1 MTIPARMTV
10 TDRRSPALAIGW
22 EFRQRHRWGLVAFVG
37 YLIVLAA
44 IKLVIVTHDFPI
56 DFDSPETFAFAFVIP
71 VSSYFTYFIAVF
83 TFGLDGDIA
92 ARQSMYPARMFVR
105 PVSTTALAWWPMLY
119 GTAASVILWTATR
132 LLALWPSSLEV
143 PVVWPGFLAVVL
155 LAWAQALTWMPY
167 GLPGVRVLAMVLW
180 LTAIDAIVIL
190 ALHFRASEAAMIAF
204 LLPQIP
210 LAYLVARYAVAR
222 ARRGDVPDWSG
233 AIPWLRTSGGSQP
246 RRSFRSAASAQAWF
260 EWRLSGKSLPVWIGV
275 VLPFELLLFWTAG
288 TASALLLE
296 YLILVLLTPIMIAT
310 FAAATVRRASANM
323 SDSYGVPPFISTRP
337 LTNAQLIAAKLK
349 TTLASTALAWLL
361 IIVAVPLALAW
372 SGEMPLVLERTRR
385 FAEAVG
391 TPRAVVFSLLVVAA
405 FIASTWK
412 QLVQTLYIGLTGR
425 AGLIKGSIFVTL
437 TVLFLIG
444 PIAEW
449 LIETRRLG
457 RLWSK
462 LPLIFTLLVCV
473 KMSAAV
479 WIATRLYRGRLVSD
493 RALVAGAACW
503 CVAVFALYGVLVWML
518 DTPHIPHYLLMLL
531 AILAI
536 PLARLSAAP
545 LALAWNRH
553 R

>member
-1 MTIPARMTV
+1 MV
-10 TDRRSPALAIGW
+10 
-22 EFRQRHRWGLVAFVG
+22 V

-56 DFDSPETFAFAFVIP
+56 DFDSAETFAFVFVVP
-71 VSSYFTYFIAVF
+71 VSAYFTYFIAVF

-92 ARQSMYPARMFVR
+92 ARQSMYPARMFAR
-105 PVSTTALAWWPMLY
+105 PVSTAALAWWPMLY
-119 GTAASVILWTATR
+119 GGVASVILWTATR
-132 LLALWPSSLEV
+132 VLALWPSSLEV

-167 GLPGVRVLAMVLW
+167 GLPGGRVIAVVLW
-180 LTAIDAIVIL
+180 LTAIDTIVIL
-190 ALHFRASEAAMIAF
+190 ALHFRASEAFMIAF
-204 LLPQIP
+204 LVPQIP

-233 AIPWLRTSGGSQP
+233 ALNGIGRVAGVSRVQK
-246 RRSFRSAASAQAWF
+246 SFRSAAGAQAWF
-260 EWRLSGKSLPVWIGV
+260 EWRLSGKSLPVWV
-275 VLPFELLLFWTAG
+275 ALVLPFALLLFLTAG
-288 TASALLLE
+288 TATALVLE
-296 YLILVLLTPIMIAT
+296 YLLIVLFTPIIMAT
-310 FAAATVRRASANM
+310 FAAATVSKPSANV
-323 SDSYGVPPFISTRP
+323 SDSYGLPAFIAARP

-361 IIVAVPLALAW
+361 IIVAVPIGLEW
-372 SGEMPLVLERTRR
+372 SGEMPLVLERSRR

-437 TVLFLIG
+437 TLLFLIG

-449 LIETRRLG
+449 IIETRRVG
-457 RLWSK
+457 RLWSA
-462 LPLIFTLLVCV
+462 LPLIFTILVCV

-479 WIATRLYRGRLVSD
+479 WIATRLHRDRLLTD
-493 RALVAGAACW
+493 RALLTGAACW
-503 CVAVFALYGVLVWML
+503 CVAVFTLYGVLVWML

>member
-1 MTIPARMTV
+1 V
-10 TDRRSPALAIGW
+10 
-22 EFRQRHRWGLVAFVG
+22 V
-37 YLIVLAA
+37 
-44 IKLVIVTHDFPI
+44 
-56 DFDSPETFAFAFVIP
+56 P

-92 ARQSMYPARMFVR
+92 APQSMYPARMFTR
-105 PVSTTALAWWPMLY
+105 PVSSAALAWWPMLF
-119 GTAASVILWTATR
+119 GAVVSVILWTATR
-132 LLALWPSSLEV
+132 LLALWPSSLVV

-167 GLPGVRVLAMVLW
+167 GLPGVRVIAVMLW
-180 LTAIDAIVIL
+180 LTAIDTIVIL
-190 ALHFRASEAAMIAF
+190 AVHFRASEALMIAF

-233 AIPWLRTSGGSQP
+233 AFTWFARIAGVSRP
-246 RRSFRSAASAQAWF
+246 RKHFRSAAGAQAWF
-260 EWRLSGKSLPVWIGV
+260 EWRLSGKSLPVWVAII
-275 VLPFELLLFWTAG
+275 LPFDLLLFWVAG
-288 TASALLLE
+288 TSTVLVIELLLG
-296 YLILVLLTPIMIAT
+296 VLFIPIIIAT
-310 FAAATVRRASANM
+310 FAAATVSKPSVNV
-323 SDSYGVPPFISTRP
+323 SDSYGLPPFMATRP

-361 IIVAVPLALAW
+361 IIVAVPIALEW
-372 SGEMPLVLERTRR
+372 SGEMPLVVERSRR
-385 FAEAVG
+385 FAQTVG
-391 TPRAVVFSLLVVAA
+391 TPRAVVFLLVVVAA

-425 AGLIKGSIFVTL
+425 AWLIKGSIFATL
-437 TVLFLIG
+437 TLLFLIG
-444 PIAEW
+444 PTAEW
-449 LIETRRLG
+449 IIDTGRLG
-457 RLWSK
+457 RLWST

-473 KMSAAV
+473 KMSAGV
-479 WIATRLYRGRLVSD
+479 WIATRLYRNRLLSD
-493 RALVAGAACW
+493 RVLVTGAACW
-503 CVAVFALYGVLVWML
+503 CVAVFALYGVLVWLL